1 MQTSPLYTPELAEEI
16 CRRLSMGESLNS
28 ICKTE
33 GYPSEGTVRA
43 WAVEDYAGFAS
54 KYARAR
60 EAQAD
65 VYFEQIKQIAD
76 ETPAVREEI
85 ELARLKIDARKWT
98 SARMA
103 PRKYGEKVQQEIT
116 GANGT
121 PLVPVL
127 NVTIGERKEG
137 E

>member
-16 CRRLSMGESLNS
+16 CRRLADGEGLNT
-28 ICKTE
+28 ICKDDHM
-33 GYPSEGTVRA
+33 PSARTVME
-43 WAVEDYAGFAS
+43 WVINDYEGFAP
-54 KYARAR
+54 KYGRAR

-65 VYFEQIKQIAD
+65 LYFEQIQVIAD
-76 ETPAVREEI
+76 EKPATREEI
-85 ELARLKIDARKWT
+85 EWARLRIDARKWT

-103 PRKYGEKVQQEIT
+103 PRKYGERVQQEIT

-127 NVTIGERKEG
+127 NVTIGEKKEG